1 MRAQVMIAVAACM
14 SSLRCVTVD
23 AKLYLPGVFNDSM
36 VIQLGHADLGISAG
50 AIFGM
55 AYTNE
60 TVVIEGSEGFPIQ
73 KQTIKPVA
81 TGPAYWAEPFDAPW
95 GNWSLQLPA
104 PADVTKNYSVT
115 VSILEDQSDRV
126 TINDVVFGE
135 IIIYAGQS
143 NMELACYQTDCHLVP
158 MPEVAGNIRL
168 WYNHGNLSLDGTPM
182 QTLETAWIPK
192 VRCSPGCVYTHAS
205 DSRLCTDAN
214 STVVL
219 HFCFSRSMKRS
230 TLPGRAGTLT
240 IRPKASSAALAG
252 RTRLCLPS
260 GSTTP
265 QAKCHS

>member
-1 MRAQVMIAVAACM
+1 MRSAGQLLSVATA
-14 SSLRCVTVD
+14 LFARAD

-60 TVVIEGSEGFPIQ
+60 TVVVEGSDGFPVQ

-95 GNWSLQLPA
+95 GNWTLQLPA
-104 PADVTKNYSVT
+104 PTDVTKNYSVT
-115 VSILEDQSDRV
+115 VSILEDKSDSV

-135 IIIYAGQS
+135 VIIYAGQS

-182 QTLETAWIPK
+182 Q
-192 VRCSPGCVYTHAS
+192 
-205 DSRLCTDAN
+205 
-214 STVVL
+214 
-219 HFCFSRSMKRS
+219 
-230 TLPGRAGTLT
+230 LPGRVGTLT
-240 IRPKASSAALAG
+240 TRPKASSAASAG
-252 RTRLCLPS
+252 RMRFCLPS
-260 GSTTP
+260 GSTILL
-265 QAKCHS
+265 ARCRS